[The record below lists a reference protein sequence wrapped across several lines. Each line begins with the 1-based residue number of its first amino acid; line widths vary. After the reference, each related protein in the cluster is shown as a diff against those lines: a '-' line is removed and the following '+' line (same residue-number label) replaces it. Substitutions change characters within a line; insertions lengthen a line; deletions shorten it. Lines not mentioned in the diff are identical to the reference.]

1 MSWRLKIFSGSANP
15 GLAEEIGEYLDLPLG
30 EMETYRFA
38 DGEVSVRIAES
49 VRGEDVFVVQPTAPP
64 VNEHLIELLVMLDA
78 LRRASAG
85 RITAV
90 IPYFGYARQ
99 DRKTK
104 PREPIT
110 SKLVAN
116 LLTAAGADRILTV
129 DLHAGQIWGFFDI
142 PLDHLPSR
150 LMLANYF
157 RDKSLRNLVVVSPDI
172 GGVGRARE
180 FAAEIGAPIAIIDKR
195 RDRPNQVKEI
205 THVIGKVYRRTAILV
220 DDIVDTAGT
229 LTMGAQALMARGV
242 VEVFACCAHALLSGP
257 AIERLAASPIRE
269 LVVTNT
275 VPVSAAK
282 RIEKIQVVSIAPILA
297 DAIRRIHED
306 RSVSELFSHPGEPQ
320 PTGAT
325 RRL

>member
-1 MSWRLKIFSGSANP
+1 MASRLKIFSGSANP
-15 GLAEEIGEYLDLPLG
+15 GLSEEVAEALAVPLG

-49 VRGEDVFVVQPTAPP
+49 VRGEDVFVVQPTSPP

-85 RITAV
+85 RVTAV

-99 DRKTK
+99 DRKTR

-150 LMLANYF
+150 PMLGGYF
-157 RDKSLRNLVVVSPDI
+157 KDKGLRNAVVVSPDI
-172 GGVGRARE
+172 GGTTRARE
-180 FAAEIGAPIAIIDKR
+180 FAAELGVPIAIIDKR
-195 RDRPNQVKEI
+195 RDRPNQVKEV

-229 LTMGAQALMARGV
+229 LTAAASALVARGV
-242 VEVFACCAHALLSGP
+242 ESVYACCTHPILSEP
-257 AIERLAASPIRE
+257 AVDRIAQSPIRE
-269 LVVTNT
+269 LIATNT
-275 VPVSAAK
+275 VPVSQAK
-282 RIEKIQVVSIAPILA
+282 RIDKVRIVSIAPMLA
-297 DAIRRIHED
+297 EAIRRIHED
-306 RSVSELFSHPGEPQ
+306 RSVSTLFDAPP
-320 PTGAT
+320 AV
-325 RRL
+325 

>member
-1 MSWRLKIFSGSANP
+1 MSFRMKIFTGSANP
-15 GLAEEIGEYLDLPLG
+15 GLAEEVAEGLGLPLG
-30 EMETYRFA
+30 EMETFRFA

-49 VRGEDVFVVQPTAPP
+49 VRGEDVFVIQPTGPP
-64 VNEHLIELLVMLDA
+64 VNEHLIELLVILDA

-99 DRKTK
+99 DRKTR

-116 LLTAAGADRILTV
+116 LLTAAGAERILTV

-150 LMLANYF
+150 PMLGRYF
-157 RDKSLRNLVVVSPDI
+157 RDKGLRNLVVVSPDI
-172 GGVGRARE
+172 GGTTRARE
-180 FAAEIGAPIAIIDKR
+180 FAAELGAPIAIIDKR
-195 RDRPNQVKEI
+195 RDKPNQVKEV

-229 LTMGAQALMARGV
+229 LTAASAALVARGV
-242 VEVFACCAHALLSGP
+242 EGVYACCAHPILSGP
-257 AIERLAASPIRE
+257 AVERLAASPIRE
-269 LVVTNT
+269 IVVTNT
-275 VPVSAAK
+275 VPVSEAK
-282 RIEKIQVVSIAPILA
+282 RIDKVRIVSIAPLLA
-297 DAIRRIHED
+297 EAIRRIHED
-306 RSVSELFSHPGEPQ
+306 RSVSTLFS
-320 PTGAT
+320 AT
-325 RRL
+325 LS

>member
-1 MSWRLKIFSGSANP
+1 MPSRLKIFSGSANP
-15 GLAEEIGEYLDLPLG
+15 ALAEEVAELVGVPLG

-49 VRGEDVFVVQPTAPP
+49 VRGEDVFVIQPTSPP
-64 VNEHLIELLVMLDA
+64 VNEHLVELLVILDA

-99 DRKTK
+99 DRKTQ

-116 LLTAAGADRILTV
+116 LLTAAGATRILTV

-150 LMLANYF
+150 PLLSAYF
-157 RDKSLRNLVVVSPDI
+157 RDKGLRNLVVVSPDI
-172 GGVGRARE
+172 GGTARARE
-180 FAAEIGAPIAIIDKR
+180 FAAELGAPIAIIDKR
-195 RDRPNQVKEI
+195 RDRPNHVKEV

-229 LTMGAQALMARGV
+229 LTAAATALAARGV
-242 VEVFACCAHALLSGP
+242 EAVYACCSHAVLSGP
-257 AIERLAASPIRE
+257 AVERIAASTIRE
-269 LVVTNT
+269 LVTTNT
-275 VPVSAAK
+275 VPVSQAK
-282 RIEKIQVVSIAPILA
+282 RIEKIHVVSMAPILA
-297 DAIRRIHED
+297 EAIRRIHED
-306 RSVSELFSHPGEPQ
+306 RSVSTLFAV
-320 PTGAT
+320 PTT
-325 RRL
+325 P

>member
-1 MSWRLKIFSGSANP
+1 MSSRLKVFSGSANP
-15 GLAEEIGEYLDLPLG
+15 GLAEEVSELLGLPLG

-38 DGEVSVRIAES
+38 DGEVTVRIAES
-49 VRGEDVFVVQPTAPP
+49 VRGEDVFVIQPTGPP
-64 VNEHLIELLVMLDA
+64 VNEHLIELLVILDA

-90 IPYFGYARQ
+90 IPYIGYARQ

-116 LLTAAGADRILTV
+116 LLTCAGADRILTV

-150 LMLANYF
+150 LLLGAHF
-157 RDKSLRNLVVVSPDI
+157 REKGLKNVVVVSPDI

-180 FAAEIGAPIAIIDKR
+180 FAAELRVPIAIIDKR

-229 LTMGAQALMARGV
+229 LTAAATALEARGV
-242 VEVFACCAHALLSGP
+242 DGVYACCAHPILSGP
-257 AIERLAASPIRE
+257 AIDRLAASPIRE

-275 VPVSAAK
+275 IPVSAAK
-282 RIEKIQVVSIAPILA
+282 RIDKLQIVSIAPMLSE
-297 DAIRRIHED
+297 AIRRIHED
-306 RSVSELFSHPGEPQ
+306 RSVSTLFSGPPSV
-320 PTGAT
+320 
-325 RRL
+325 

>member
-1 MSWRLKIFSGSANP
+1 MSRLKIFSGSANP
-15 GLAEEIGEYLDLPLG
+15 QLAEEIAEHLDLPLG
-30 EMETYRFA
+30 EMDTYRFA
-38 DGEVSVRIAES
+38 DGEVSVRLTES
-49 VRGEDVFVVQPTAPP
+49 VRGQDVFVVQPTAPP
-64 VNEHLIELLVMLDA
+64 VNEHLIELLVILDA
-78 LRRASAG
+78 LRRASAA

-99 DRKTK
+99 DRKTR

-116 LLTAAGADRILTV
+116 LLTAAGAARILTM

-150 LMLANYF
+150 LLLGAYF
-157 RDKSLRNLVVVSPDI
+157 RDKGLRNIVVVSPDI
-172 GGVGRARE
+172 GGTARARE
-180 FAAEIGAPIAIIDKR
+180 FAAELGAPIAIIDKR

-229 LTMGAQALMARGV
+229 LTMAASALMARGV
-242 VEVFACCAHALLSGP
+242 EGVYACCAHALLSGP
-257 AIERLAASPIRE
+257 AIDRLAASPIQE

-275 VPVSAAK
+275 VPVSEAK
-282 RIEKIQVVSIAPILA
+282 RIDKLRVVSIAPVMA
-297 DAIRRIHED
+297 EAIRRIHED
-306 RSVSELFSHPGEPQ
+306 RSVSALFSEPQ
-320 PTGAT
+320 AT
-325 RRL
+325 PS